1 MKKNHLFIGT
11 FYAALFGAPLLL
23 VGCDAL
29 PSLWGDNNRP
39 YYSNPKNNTHYRNN
53 YNSNRRMSRDE
64 TNPTYGSSVRTKA
77 ANTTT
82 HAARAA
88 TSNDNNNAGSSSVS
102 SAAMTA
108 PKASTTA
115 GSSLD
120 SPVVPTMTP
129 AVQ

>member
-39 YYSNPKNNTHYRNN
+39 YYSNPKNINSQNN
-53 YNSNRRMSRDE
+53 YKYNKRTSRVE
-64 TNPTYGSSVRTKA
+64 SNPTYGSSVIRTRA

-82 HAARAA
+82 NAAQAA
-88 TSNDNNNAGSSSVS
+88 TSNDTSNTSNSSVS

-115 GSSLD
+115 GSALD
-120 SPVVPTMTP
+120 SPIVPTMTP